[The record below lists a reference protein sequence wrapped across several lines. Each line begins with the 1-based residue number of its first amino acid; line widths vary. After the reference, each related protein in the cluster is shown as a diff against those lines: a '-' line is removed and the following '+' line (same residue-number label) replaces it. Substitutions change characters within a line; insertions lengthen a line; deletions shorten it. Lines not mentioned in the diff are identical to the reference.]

1 MALNEACQLWIEQ
14 RLNEELEQRQDK
26 EKSLRQIGRE
36 IAEEIER
43 LFEARVNPDTI
54 RKRAERQFGTNV
66 PPEESEIKSIVSSNL
81 EKLEKTWGGP
91 RPGSGRKPDNK
102 FEPEGFLPTDGKQG
116 IAHVSYN
123 TGQNEWYTP
132 VSLVESARSVMGSI
146 DTDPASSEIANN
158 IVKASLFYTKETDG
172 LDKKW
177 EGNVWMNPP
186 YSQPLISLFSDAVTD
201 KFKKGEIK
209 QAIVLVN
216 NATETRWFRKM
227 ASESSM
233 ICFIGGRVRF
243 IDMEGNPGA
252 PLQGQA
258 VLYMGENEDE
268 FLGEFSTHGFVVE
281 VLK

>member
-1 MALNEACQLWIEQ
+1 MALNEACLLWIEQ
-14 RLNEELEQRQDK
+14 RLDEELEQRQDK

-36 IAEEIER
+36 IAAEVER
-43 LFEARVNPDTI
+43 LFEAKATPGAI
-54 RKRAERQFGTNV
+54 SKRFERTLKTNV
-66 PPEESEIKSIVSSNL
+66 AQQESPLKPAPSGNL

-91 RPGSGRKPDNK
+91 RPGSGRKP
-102 FEPEGFLPTDGKQG
+102 EHGKQG

-158 IVKASLFYTKETDG
+158 IIKASLFYTKETDG

-243 IDMEGNPGA
+243 IDMEGNPGGA

-268 FLGEFSTHGFVVE
+268 FLSEFSTHGFVVE
-281 VLK
+281 VLR